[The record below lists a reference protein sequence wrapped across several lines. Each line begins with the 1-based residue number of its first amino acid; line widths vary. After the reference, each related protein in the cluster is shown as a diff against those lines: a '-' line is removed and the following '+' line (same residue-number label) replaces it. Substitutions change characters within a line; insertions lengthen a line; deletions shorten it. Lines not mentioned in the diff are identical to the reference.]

1 MKKIKLALLVAG
13 SLVAGAS
20 TSAFAGEGQGTVTFN
35 GELTTET
42 CKITSDKDQTIKLPT
57 VSIKTLAAAGDEGGY
72 KPFQIEVDCS
82 GAEASGLDGKTV
94 AIHFEPI
101 PKTTAWD
108 STTSN
113 LKNNDATGAKNVQ
126 VKIYSTDGGQQ
137 VHAKI
142 GETGKGVKIEGTKK
156 MTFNYVG
163 GYYATAATTAGL
175 VNATVMYTLVY
186 Q

>member
-13 SLVAGAS
+13 SLVAGVS
-20 TSAFAGEGQGTVTFN
+20 TSAFAEGQGTVKFN
-35 GELTTET
+35 GELTSET
-42 CKITSDKDQTIKLPT
+42 CKITSAKDQSVKLPT

-72 KPFQIEVDCS
+72 KPFQIDVDCS

-101 PKTTAWD
+101 AKTTAWD
-108 STTSN
+108 PATGN
-113 LKNNDATGAKNVQ
+113 LKNNDATGAQNVQ